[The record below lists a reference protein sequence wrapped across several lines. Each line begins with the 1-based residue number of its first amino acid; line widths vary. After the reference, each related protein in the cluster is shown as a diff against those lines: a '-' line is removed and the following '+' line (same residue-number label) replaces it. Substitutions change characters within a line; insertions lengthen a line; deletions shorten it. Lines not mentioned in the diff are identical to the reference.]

1 MYKMKKKQQAME
13 YMILVGM
20 AIGVMV
26 VTYMLSE
33 FIFLFSEANF
43 F

>member
-1 MYKMKKKQQAME
+1 MIKIKRKQQAME

-26 VTYMLSE
+26 VTYVLSE
-33 FIFLFSEANF
+33 FIFLFTDKY
-43 F
+43 